1 MFIMASL
8 ERSQRELNNVLGKEV
23 QKEKQEKEFGPMQSK
38 KIVEENK
45 EKLKEEI
52 ERVRGSLGL

>member
-1 MFIMASL
+1 MASL